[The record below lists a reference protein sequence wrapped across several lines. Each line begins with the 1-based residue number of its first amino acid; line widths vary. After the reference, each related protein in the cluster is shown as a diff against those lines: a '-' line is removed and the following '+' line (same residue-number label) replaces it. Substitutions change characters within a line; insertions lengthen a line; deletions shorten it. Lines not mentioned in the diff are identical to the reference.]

1 MKYITIS
8 YWRLRKYDDL
18 SYEHNQ
24 LYIYSKKKSNAIINK
39 ILSKGYNLM
48 IKNCSDGE
56 TLAIW
61 IDTDNFK
68 QS

>member
-1 MKYITIS
+1 MKYITVS
-8 YWRLRKYDDL
+8 YWHLTKYDDL

-24 LYIYSKKKSNAIINK
+24 RFLWSGNKRNAIINK
-39 ILSKGYNLM
+39 VMSKGYNIML
-48 IKNCSDGE
+48 KQCNDGE

-61 IDTDNFK
+61 IDKGNFK